1 MLPRALK
8 ASNEFVTEVENAI
21 HAAKSY
27 EDLQDALVELLAPS
41 LTPGALE
48 AFLASAMTA
57 ASGHGAAAVR
67 AEVDGNAD

>member
-1 MLPRALK
+1 M
-8 ASNEFVTEVENAI
+8 
-21 HAAKSY
+21 
-27 EDLQDALVELLAPS
+27 ELLAPS